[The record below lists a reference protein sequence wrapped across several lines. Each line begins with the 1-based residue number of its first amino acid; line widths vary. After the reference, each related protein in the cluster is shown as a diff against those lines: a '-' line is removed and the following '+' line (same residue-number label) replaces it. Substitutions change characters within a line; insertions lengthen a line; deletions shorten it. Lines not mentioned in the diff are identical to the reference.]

1 MNISLTDHYD
11 KMLKY
16 CVESGR
22 YNNVSEV
29 IREALRIWE
38 KQHAYDTW
46 LLQEARKGY
55 EDVIAGN
62 TTPIEN
68 EAEFLK
74 LARD

>member
-1 MNISLTDHYD
+1 
-11 KMLKY
+11 MLKY
-16 CVESGR
+16 SVESGR

-29 IREALRIWE
+29 IREALRVWE
-38 KQHAYDTW
+38 KQHIYDTW
-46 LLQEARKGY
+46 FLQEARKGY

-62 TTPIEN
+62 TTTIKD